1 MATERTYLRSTR
13 GRFGIPQ
20 ESKSLNRPELGLIG
34 LVTLAMLPV
43 LVFSVF
49 PLLQGIFLAFTN
61 ASAGQASETV
71 FTGLTNFADVIRD
84 KFFWDS
90 MRIGVIWAL
99 GVTGLQ
105 FLGALGLS
113 LLLNANLRF
122 RWFIRTLAL
131 IPWAMPPVV
140 VAFMWKLVYH
150 PTSGILNDILT
161 HLGILKQ
168 NVDWLGTAAL
178 ALPAIIVVGAW
189 ADMPRTTVV
198 LLAGLQS
205 TDSSL
210 YEAAALD
217 GAGTWQKFKAVTWP
231 TLKPIVMA
239 ITALDFIWA
248 FNSFG
253 IAYVL
258 TEGGPGGAT
267 RLPMLFSY
275 EEAFGFGNYGYA
287 SAVGCAMV
295 LLLGVFVLLY
305 LRRTLK
311 EQQA

>member
-1 MATERTYLRSTR
+1 MPKTASKRRNGNHDR
-13 GRFGIPQ
+13 G
-20 ESKSLNRPELGLIG
+20 LTV
-34 LVTLAMLPV
+34 LVTIAVLPV
-43 LVFSVF
+43 IVFSIA
-49 PLLQGIFLAFTN
+49 PLLQGIFLAFTD
-61 ASAGQASETV
+61 ASAGRNSETNFV
-71 FTGLTNFADVIRD
+71 GLANFKDLATDSY
-84 KFFWDS
+84 FWDS
-90 MRIGVIWAL
+90 LRIGAIWAL

-105 FLGALGLS
+105 FLGALGLA
-113 LLLNANLRF
+113 LLLNADLRF

-140 VAFMWKLVYH
+140 IGFMWKLVYH
-150 PTSGILNDILT
+150 PSSGILNSLLQDV
-161 HLGILKQ
+161 GITGK
-168 NVDWLGTAAL
+168 NIDWLGTAAL
-178 ALPAIIVVGAW
+178 ALPAIIIVGAW

-198 LLAGLQS
+198 LLAGLQ
-205 TDSSL
+205 TVNSSL

-217 GAGTWQKFKAVTWP
+217 GAGRWQQFKAVTWP
-231 TLKPIVMA
+231 SIRPIVFA

-253 IAYVL
+253 LAYVL

-267 RLPMLFSY
+267 RLPMLFAY

-287 SAVGCAMV
+287 SAVGCGLVAAM
-295 LLLGVFVLLY
+295 GVFVLLY